1 MPRAEQPKQQPTD
14 REAVMGMRGDRAIS
28 LSTYEPP
35 SRGQIVLRAAV
46 QAAKAWIIVGGI
58 VWAVIQWLI

>member
-1 MPRAEQPKQQPTD
+1 MRGAEQLKQQPTD
-14 REAVMGMRGDRAIS
+14 REAVMGMRGDRVTS
-28 LSTYEPP
+28 LSAYEPP
-35 SRGQIVLRAAV
+35 SRGQIVLRAAL

>member
-1 MPRAEQPKQQPTD
+1 
-14 REAVMGMRGDRAIS
+14 MGTRGDRAIS